1 MLCFHNYKY
10 HVFVKIELFAV
21 HFHSVTHSVH
31 LLILLQ
37 TSWLVR
43 AIVQSYGLSLDTCL
57 EDSGTDLA
65 SAMMVMLHQGSDS
78 TTQGPHTFY
87 HSSTRKHIE
96 QQSWYVNSL

>member
-1 MLCFHNYKY
+1 M
-10 HVFVKIELFAV
+10 FAV
-21 HFHSVTHSVH
+21 HFYCATHSVH

-65 SAMMVMLHQGSDS
+65 SAMMVMPHRGSDS
-78 TTQGPHTFY
+78 TTQGPQTFY
-87 HSSTRKHIE
+87 HSSTHKHIE
-96 QQSWYVNSL
+96 KQSWYVNSL

>member
-10 HVFVKIELFAV
+10 HVFVKIELFAM

-87 HSSTRKHIE
+87 HSSARKHIE
-96 QQSWYVNSL
+96 KQSWYVNSL